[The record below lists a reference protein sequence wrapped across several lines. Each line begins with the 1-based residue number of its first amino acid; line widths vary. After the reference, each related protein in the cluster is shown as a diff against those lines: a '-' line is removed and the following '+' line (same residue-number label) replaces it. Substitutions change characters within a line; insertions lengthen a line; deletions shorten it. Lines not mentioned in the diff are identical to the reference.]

1 MNPNLEARRKA
12 DYNAGRS
19 AFLRT
24 RLTMRRLA
32 IGALLVTAKTV
43 VLGASLTL
51 DFGSL
56 PSAQGW
62 TYRTDGPSESDAYS
76 VDGTKLI
83 LHTLGTGAFNTGY
96 QIAGIVDPSRP
107 FTISMR
113 ARVLQT
119 EVLNTDFPVSTLAVL
134 ASTGTEVFGI
144 GLNTTLIHAPLFSD
158 QIYPIDAT
166 QFHDYR
172 IEAMPGAD
180 ARIFVDDVLFATGAP
195 LSFPNPNVLTLAN
208 SSSEKGY
215 AEITAFSFL
224 QPIPEPET
232 WRLMVLGAALLA
244 ISHRMKGRG
253 TTPKPV
259 AHDTLLAV

>member
-1 MNPNLEARRKA
+1 MYPNLEARPKA
-12 DYNAGRS
+12 DSKAGRNGI
-19 AFLRT
+19 LRT
-24 RLTMRRLA
+24 SITLGRLA
-32 IGALLVTAKTV
+32 VGALLVTAKTV
-43 VLGASLTL
+43 VLAASLTL

-62 TYRTDGPSESDAYS
+62 TYRTDGPSESDAFS

-83 LHTLGTGAFNTGY
+83 LHTVGTGAFNTGY
-96 QIAGIVDPSRP
+96 QIAGVVDPSLP

-134 ASTGTEVFGI
+134 ASTGADVYGI
-144 GLNTTLIHAPLFSD
+144 GLNTTLIHAPLFSG
-158 QIYPIDAT
+158 QIYPIDAR

-172 IEAMPGAD
+172 IEANPGAD

-195 LSFPNPNVLTLAN
+195 LSFPNPNVMTLIN
-208 SSSEKGY
+208 SASEKGY
-215 AEITAFSFL
+215 AEMTAFSFL

-232 WRLMVLGAALLA
+232 WRLMVLGGALLA
-244 ISHRMKGRG
+244 TSHRMKGRG
-253 TTPKPV
+253 KMPMSSPS
-259 AHDTLLAV
+259 DRQ